1 MSKDDYAFG
10 KENPNLS
17 IISSGRG
24 KFRYYQGNEA
34 GAHVHADG
42 MKVSGLPDYLLD
54 IAVSSY
60 LKAQHA
66 MYLHEFLNTQL
77 QLKSPEPNSA
87 TDLFLDPQEGK
98 WKIADHMDN
107 VQNDIS
113 KSGRCNGT
121 MEEVKYAGCP
131 QEPSKVG
138 NVIEPPYF
146 IPERFPDS
154 TYKSNGWNNTVAA
167 RLKPGSDLRGVLR
180 CFIRNELS
188 VALKIEVGRKIG
200 ITDSR
205 QLERGLANDVERV
218 VAEVSK
224 IIVLNCELY
233 SAAHVQRSATTV
245 KFGATHGKYV
255 IEAVAAAVQQSQ
267 KLKNI
272 LPVGVIVGVTLACLR
287 NYFHVD
293 VSKYDDRMKATV
305 KSDILSEDL
314 IVQDSTRAFIQ
325 DSGEANTNNNI
336 ENGHG
341 DYQQETTRSQGQGV
355 MVGAVTAALGA
366 SALVAHHQQ
375 NKDENHDN
383 KDENQQDFVQ
393 AESVKHEETTQGKS
407 QNNFMSSF
415 AEKALSVAAP
425 VVPTKG
431 DGEVDHERSVSVT
444 VVFFLCHYIFSLFS
458 VNVHI
463 MLTFWQAGLLQF

>member
-107 VQNDIS
+107 VQSDIS
-113 KSGRCNGT
+113 KSGRHNGT
-121 MEEVKYAGCP
+121 TEEVKYAGCP

-138 NVIEPPYF
+138 NVIEPHYF
-146 IPERFPDS
+146 IPGQFPDS

-167 RLKPGSDLRGVLR
+167 RLKPGNDLRGALR
-180 CFIRNELS
+180 CFIRDELS

-366 SALVAHHQQ
+366 SALVAHHQVS
-375 NKDENHDN
+375 KLIS
-383 KDENQQDFVQ
+383 KLI
-393 AESVKHEETTQGKS
+393 
-407 QNNFMSSF
+407 
-415 AEKALSVAAP
+415 LS
-425 VVPTKG
+425 
-431 DGEVDHERSVSVT
+431 
-444 VVFFLCHYIFSLFS
+444 IFSFCLLLHFY
-458 VNVHI
+458 V
-463 MLTFWQAGLLQF
+463 AGFIVQFLR

>member
-200 ITDSR
+200 TTDSR
-205 QLERGLANDVERV
+205 KLERGLANDVERV
-218 VAEVSK
+218 AAEVSE

-233 SAAHVQRSATTV
+233 SAAHVQRSPTTV

-255 IEAVAAAVQQSQ
+255 IEAVATAVQKSQ
-267 KLKNI
+267 NLRNI

-287 NYFHVD
+287 NYIHVD
-293 VSKYDDRMKATV
+293 VSKHDDHMKATV

-314 IVQDSTRAFIQ
+314 IVQDSTRANIQ
-325 DSGEANTNNNI
+325 DSSEANTNNNI
-336 ENGHG
+336 ENDHG
-341 DYQQETTRSQGQGV
+341 DYQQETTSPQGQGM

-366 SALVAHHQQ
+366 SALVAHHQ
-375 NKDENHDN
+375 
-383 KDENQQDFVQ
+383 
-393 AESVKHEETTQGKS
+393 
-407 QNNFMSSF
+407 
-415 AEKALSVAAP
+415 
-425 VVPTKG
+425 
-431 DGEVDHERSVSVT
+431 
-444 VVFFLCHYIFSLFS
+444 
-458 VNVHI
+458 
-463 MLTFWQAGLLQF
+463 